1 MYQKITILA
10 LFVGIIAL
18 PFVFRK
24 KEEIA
29 IHNPDETL
37 IILSPHTES
46 LWDEFTF
53 GFRDWYFERTGKT
66 VNIDWRNPGG
76 TGAIIKFLDSLY
88 ENAFYN
94 YWTEVLHRPWSKEVL
109 VAYDKEIPLDDTPE
123 DDTIQEASRRAMLN
137 SNISCGIDIIFGGGF
152 YDFQRQAQKGRLVRS
167 DIFDTHPEW
176 FTEEVIPE
184 SLSGCDLRDPG
195 NLWIG
200 AVFSNFGIVYNKHAV
215 EQLGI
220 EKYPYTWEDL
230 NDPRYFG
237 EVALADPTSSGAVNA
252 TFDMMIQDQMN
263 RSYAILHNEF
273 PQMAPKDVEYEAIR
287 QGWINGLKVIQKSAA
302 NARYFTDKSTK
313 PALDVGSGDCAVG
326 MAIDYYGRNHA
337 QNLEERAGSTRFVY
351 HMPPG
356 GSGLAPDS
364 IALLRGA
371 PNKEVAEAFIEYV
384 LSIEGQK
391 LWDYRVGA
399 PGGPRKTTLRRSPIR
414 REFYI
419 NEELNKH
426 LIDNNFNPYVT
437 AEEFIYHPEW
447 TSPILFTMRFLI
459 KSCFID
465 PHDEL
470 QKAWT
475 AVIRARQEGRQND
488 ANRGE
493 AIMQDLEIVNYDTT
507 SGYLRKTFSS
517 GNPLKDVQLRTR
529 LTKYFMSQYLRAEA
543 VANGQPDPGQLSS
556 ETVFDAA
563 DR

>member
-1 MYQKITILA
+1 MQKKIILLV

-18 PFVFRK
+18 PFLFRK

-29 IHNPDETL
+29 VSSPDEVL

-53 GFRDWYFERTGKT
+53 GFRDWYFEKTGKT

-94 YWTEVLHRPWSKEVL
+94 YWTEDLKRPWSKEIL
-109 VAYDKEIPLDDTPE
+109 VAYDKNIDLDDSPE
-123 DDTIQEASRRAMLN
+123 DDTLQEAARRAMLD
-137 SNISCGIDIIFGGGF
+137 SNISCGIDLIFGGGF
-152 YDFQRQAQKGRLVRS
+152 YDFQRQALKGRLVRS
-167 DIFDTHPEW
+167 DIFDTHANW
-176 FTEEVIPE
+176 FSPDTIPE

-215 EQLGI
+215 KQLGI
-220 EKYPYTWEDL
+220 EKYPYSWEDL

-263 RSYAILHNEF
+263 RSYAALSKTF
-273 PQMAPKDVEYEAIR
+273 PNMPEADIKYEAIR
-287 QGWINGLKVIQKSAA
+287 EGWLNGLRVIQKSAA

-326 MAIDYYGRNHA
+326 MAIDYYGRNHS
-337 QNLEERAGSTRFVY
+337 QNLEDRVGSTRFVY

-356 GSGLAPDS
+356 GSALAPDS

-391 LWDYRVGA
+391 LWDYPVGS
-399 PGGPRKTTLRRSPIR
+399 PGGPKKSTLRRSPIR

-419 NEELNKH
+419 NEELNSP
-426 LIDNNFNPYVT
+426 LIDGAFNPYLS
-437 AEEFIYHPEW
+437 AEEFIYHPGW

-470 QKAWT
+470 QRAW
-475 AVIRARQEGRQND
+475 ASIIRARNEGRNAD
-488 ANRGE
+488 ADRGE
-493 AIMQDLEIVNYDTT
+493 KIMQALEIVNYDTT
-507 SGYLRKTFSS
+507 SGYLRETFSS
-517 GNPLKDVQLRTR
+517 GNPLKDVQLRTK
-529 LTKYFMSQYLRAEA
+529 LTKYFMSQYLRAET
-543 VANGQPDPGQLSS
+543 VANGQPDPGQIS
-556 ETVFDAA
+556 EKTVFEQK
-563 DR
+563 

>member
-1 MYQKITILA
+1 MQKKIILLV
-10 LFVGIIAL
+10 LFVGVIAL
-18 PFVFRK
+18 PFLFRK

-29 IHNPDETL
+29 IQSPDEVL

-53 GFRDWYFERTGKT
+53 GFRDWYFKKTGKT

-94 YWTEVLHRPWSKEVL
+94 YWTKDLNRPWSKETL
-109 VAYDKEIPLDDTPE
+109 VGYDKNLSLDDTPE
-123 DDTIQEASRRAMLN
+123 DDTPQEAARRAMLD

-152 YDFQRQAQKGRLVRS
+152 YDFQRQALKGRLVRS
-167 DIFDTHPEW
+167 NIFDTHPDW
-176 FTEEVIPE
+176 FSAEVIPE
-184 SLSGCDLRDPG
+184 NLSGCDLRDPG

-200 AVFSNFGIVYNKHAV
+200 AVFSNFGIVYNKYAID
-215 EQLGI
+215 QRGI
-220 EKYPYTWEDL
+220 EHYPETWEDL

-263 RSYAILHNEF
+263 RSYAALSKKF
-273 PQMAPKDVEYEAIR
+273 PKMPEADIEYEAIR
-287 QGWINGLKVIQKSAA
+287 LGWIVGLQVIQKSAA

-337 QNLEERAGSTRFVY
+337 QNLEDRVGSDRFVY
-351 HMPPG
+351 HMPEG

-371 PNKEVAEAFIEYV
+371 PNREVAEAFIEYV

-391 LWDYRVGA
+391 LWDYPVGV
-399 PGGPRKTTLRRSPIR
+399 PGGPKKSTLRRSPIR

-419 NEELNKH
+419 DPSLNAP
-426 LIDNNFNPYVT
+426 LIDRNFNPYLT
-437 AEEFIYHPEW
+437 AESFTYHPDW

-470 QKAWT
+470 QRAWT
-475 AVIRARQEGRQND
+475 AIIRARQEGRNAD
-488 ANRGE
+488 ADRGE
-493 AIMQDLEIVNYDTT
+493 TIMQNLDIVNYDTT
-507 SGYLRKTFSS
+507 TGYLRKTFSS
-517 GNPLKDVQLRTR
+517 GDPLKEVQLKTK

-543 VANGQPDPGQLSS
+543 IANGQPDPGQLSS
-556 ETVFDAA
+556 EFVFH
-563 DR
+563 